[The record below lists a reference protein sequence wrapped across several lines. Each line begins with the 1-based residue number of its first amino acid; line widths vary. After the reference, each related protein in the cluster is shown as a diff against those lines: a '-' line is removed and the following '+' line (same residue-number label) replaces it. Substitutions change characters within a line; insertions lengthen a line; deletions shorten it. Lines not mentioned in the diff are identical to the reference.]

1 MSSPFSWLGPFCSV
15 FFFLLTE
22 MFLPLKS
29 LFPIVRSSLNVIH
42 VEYSFNMEKFLML
55 MKIISHLKILSEVSD

>member
-1 MSSPFSWLGPFCSV
+1 
-15 FFFLLTE
+15 

-42 VEYSFNMEKFLML
+42 VEYSFSMEKFLIL